1 MCLSK
6 RFSPVKNVG
15 KVSITVF
22 LMLFL
27 SLILPWDLVVLAHEK
42 VRALPASSNVLN
54 QSYDFY
60 TLSKTQLWV
69 LLGIMTLSMIDL
81 LFVLFNYRRTE
92 RGLKES
98 MAQTKLLLNSA
109 AEGIY
114 GLDLEGNCTF
124 CNPAGLR
131 LLGFEK
137 ESELLDI
144 NLHQLIHHTRA
155 DGTPYPAEDCV
166 ICHAYQRNSEIH
178 LENEVF
184 WRKDGSSLP
193 VEYWS
198 YPLRRG
204 IQTIGAVV
212 SFIDITD
219 RKLVEQKLKAANQE
233 LDAFV
238 YTVSHDLRTPISA
251 VVGYTDLI
259 KENYAHELSNEV
271 QELLDIIVQQGD
283 KMSLLVEDLLALAR
297 AGNIE
302 PPPAAIDTNG
312 ALKYVLTE
320 LESEI
325 MRTGAKVVVEDLP
338 DILVP
343 ESLLIQIFENLIG
356 NALRYAC
363 ANGGTIE
370 VGGERTGGKVR
381 FYVRDHGQG
390 IPKNEQSKVFD
401 VFYRG
406 STGKS
411 LAGSGVGLATVQK
424 IARLYGGL
432 AQVEDTPGGG
442 TTFWVELNDAS

>member
-6 RFSPVKNVG
+6 KFSSAKGVG
-15 KVSITVF
+15 RVSMAVF
-22 LMLFL
+22 LLLFIYL
-27 SLILPWDLVVLAHEK
+27 VLPWEQAALAHERA
-42 VRALPASSNVLN
+42 RALPASSLIPN
-54 QSYDFY
+54 QSSDFY
-60 TLSKTQLWV
+60 TLSKNQMWV
-69 LLGIMTLSMIDL
+69 ILGIMSFSMVDL
-81 LFVLFNYRRTE
+81 LFVLFRYRRTE
-92 RGLKES
+92 RGMKES

-114 GLDLEGNCTF
+114 GLDLDGNCTF
-124 CNPAGLR
+124 CNPACLR
-131 LLGFEK
+131 LLGFER
-137 ESELLDI
+137 ESELLNV
-144 NLHQLIHHTRA
+144 NLHQLIHHTHA
-155 DGTPYPAEDCV
+155 DGTPYPAEDCA

-178 LENEVF
+178 LEEEVF
-184 WRKDGSSLP
+184 WRKDGSSIP

-204 IQTIGAVV
+204 KQTIGAVV
-212 SFIDITD
+212 SFLDITE
-219 RKLVEQKLKAANQE
+219 RKFVEQKLLAANQE

-259 KENYAHELSNEV
+259 KETYAEELSKEV
-271 QELLDIIVQQGD
+271 LELLDIIAQQGD

-302 PPPAAIDTNG
+302 PPPAPVDTND

-320 LESEI
+320 LDSQ
-325 MRTGAKVVVEDLP
+325 RVSAGARVVVEDLP
-338 DILVP
+338 DTQVP

-356 NALRYAC
+356 NALRYAGV
-363 ANGGTIE
+363 NGGIVE
-370 VGGERTGGKVR
+370 VGGERVGDMVR

-390 IPKNEQSKVFD
+390 IPKEEQSKIFD

-406 STGKS
+406 STGKK
-411 LAGSGVGLATVQK
+411 LPGSGVGLATVQK
-424 IARLYGGL
+424 IARLYGGQ

-442 TTFWVELNDAS
+442 ATFRVEMNDAS

>member
-6 RFSPVKNVG
+6 IFSPARGIG
-15 KVSITVF
+15 KVSIAVF
-22 LMLFL
+22 LLL
-27 SLILPWDLVVLAHEK
+27 CIYLVLPWEQAALAHEK
-42 VRALPASSNVLN
+42 AKTLPANSLVLN
-54 QSYDFY
+54 QTSDFY

-69 LLGIMTLSMIDL
+69 LLGIMAFSMIDL
-81 LFVLFNYRRTE
+81 LFVLFKYRRTE
-92 RGLKES
+92 SVLKES

-114 GLDLEGNCTF
+114 GLDREGNCTF
-124 CNPAGLR
+124 CNPACLS
-131 LLGFEK
+131 LLGFEQ
-137 ESELLDI
+137 ESELLNI

-178 LENEVF
+178 LEDEVF
-184 WRKDGSSLP
+184 WRKDGSSIP

-204 IQTIGAVV
+204 KQTIGAVV
-212 SFIDITD
+212 SFMDITD
-219 RKLVEQKLKAANQE
+219 RKFAERKLMAANQE

-238 YTVSHDLRTPISA
+238 STVSHDLRTPISA

-259 KENYAHELSNEV
+259 KETYANELSEEV

-297 AGNIE
+297 AGNID
-302 PPPAAIDTNG
+302 PPSAPVDTND

-320 LESEI
+320 LDSQI
-325 MRTGAKVVVEDLP
+325 VSTGASVVVGDLP

-363 ANGGTIE
+363 TNGGSIE
-370 VGGERTGGKVR
+370 VGGERTGGRVR

-390 IPKNEQSKVFD
+390 IPKEEQSKLFD

-411 LAGSGVGLATVQK
+411 LAGSGVGLVTVQK

-442 TTFWVELNDAS
+442 TTFWVEMSDAL

>member
-1 MCLSK
+1 MCLFG
-6 RFSPVKNVG
+6 RFSPVRGIG
-15 KVSITVF
+15 KVSIAVF
-22 LMLFL
+22 LLLFIYL
-27 SLILPWDLVVLAHEK
+27 VLPWEMAALAHEK
-42 VRALPASSNVLN
+42 AKALPASILVPN
-54 QSYDFY
+54 QSPDFY

-69 LLGIMTLSMIDL
+69 LLGIMTFSMIDL
-81 LFVLFNYRRTE
+81 LFVLFKYRKTE

-124 CNPAGLR
+124 CNPACLR
-131 LLGFEK
+131 LLGFEQ
-137 ESELLDI
+137 ESELLNI
-144 NLHQLIHHTRA
+144 NLHQLIHHTRE
-155 DGTPYPAEDCV
+155 DGTPYPAEDCA

-178 LENEVF
+178 LEDEVF
-184 WRKDGSSLP
+184 WRKNGSNIP

-198 YPLRRG
+198 YPLRKG
-204 IQTIGAVV
+204 KQTIGAVV
-212 SFIDITD
+212 SFMDITD
-219 RKLVEQKLKAANQE
+219 RKFAEQKLEAANQE

-259 KENYAHELSNEV
+259 KETYANELSEEV
-271 QELLDIIVQQGD
+271 QELLNIIVQQGD

-302 PPPAAIDTNG
+302 PPPAPVDTND

-320 LESEI
+320 LDSQI
-325 MRTGAKVVVEDLP
+325 VRTGASVVVGDLP

-363 ANGGTIE
+363 ANGGAIE
-370 VGGERTGGKVR
+370 VGGERTGRRVR
-381 FYVRDHGQG
+381 FYVRDYGQG
-390 IPKNEQSKVFD
+390 IPKEEQSKIFD

-424 IARLYGGL
+424 IARLYDGL

-442 TTFWVELNDAS
+442 TTFWVELNDAL

>member
-6 RFSPVKNVG
+6 RFSLARVIS
-15 KVSITVF
+15 KVSIAVF
-22 LMLFL
+22 LLLFIYL
-27 SLILPWDLVVLAHEK
+27 VLPLEPAALAHQKAKTLYE
-42 VRALPASSNVLN
+42 SSLVLN
-54 QSYDFY
+54 QSSDFY
-60 TLSKTQLWV
+60 TLSKNQMWF
-69 LLGIMTLSMIDL
+69 LLGIMTFLVIDL
-81 LFVLFNYRRTE
+81 VFVLFKYRRTE
-92 RGLKES
+92 RVLKES
-98 MAQTKLLLNSA
+98 MIQTKLLLNSA

-124 CNPAGLR
+124 CNPACLS
-131 LLGFEK
+131 LLGFEL

-155 DGTPYPAEDCV
+155 DGTPYPSEDCV
-166 ICHAYQRNSEIH
+166 ICHAYQHNSEIH

-184 WRKDGSSLP
+184 WRKDGSSIP

-204 IQTIGAVV
+204 KQTIGAVV
-212 SFIDITD
+212 SFMDITD
-219 RKLVEQKLKAANQE
+219 RKLVEQKLVDANQE

-259 KENYAHELSNEV
+259 KENYAKELSKEV
-271 QELLDIIVQQGD
+271 LELLDIITQQGD

-302 PPPAAIDTNG
+302 TPSTLVDTND

-320 LESEI
+320 LDPQIVSA
-325 MRTGAKVVVEDLP
+325 GARVVVGDLP
-338 DILVP
+338 DIRVP

-356 NALRYAC
+356 NALRYAG
-363 ANGGTIE
+363 AKGEVIE
-370 VGGERTGGKVR
+370 VGGERMGDMVC

-390 IPKNEQSKVFD
+390 VPKEEQSKIFD

-406 STGKS
+406 STGKKMT
-411 LAGSGVGLATVQK
+411 GSGIGLATVQK
-424 IARLYGGL
+424 IARLYGGQ

-442 TTFWVELNDAS
+442 ATFRVELNDVS

>member
-6 RFSPVKNVG
+6 KLGSARGVG
-15 KVSITVF
+15 KVSIAVF
-22 LMLFL
+22 WLLF
-27 SLILPWDLVVLAHEK
+27 IYFVLPWESAALAHEK
-42 VRALPASSNVLN
+42 AKALPASSFVLN
-54 QSYDFY
+54 QSSDFY
-60 TLSKTQLWV
+60 TLSKNQMWV
-69 LLGIMTLSMIDL
+69 LLGIMSFSMIDL
-81 LFVLFNYRRTE
+81 LFVLFKYRRTE

-98 MAQTKLLLNSA
+98 VAQTKLLLNSA

-124 CNPAGLR
+124 CNPACLS
-131 LLGFEK
+131 LLGFEL
-137 ESELLDI
+137 ESELLNS

-155 DGTPYPAEDCV
+155 DGTTYPVEDCA
-166 ICHAYQRNSEIH
+166 ICHAYQHNSEIH
-178 LENEVF
+178 LEDEVF

-204 IQTIGAVV
+204 KQTIGAVV
-212 SFIDITD
+212 SFMDITE
-219 RKLVEQKLKAANQE
+219 RKFVEQKLLAANQE

-259 KENYAHELSNEV
+259 KETYAKELSKEV
-271 QELLDIIVQQGD
+271 LELLDIIAQQGD

-302 PPPAAIDTNG
+302 TPPAPVDTND
-312 ALKYVLTE
+312 ALQYVLTE
-320 LESEI
+320 LASEI
-325 MRTGAKVVVEDLP
+325 VGAGARVVVEDLP
-338 DILVP
+338 DVQIP

-356 NALRYAC
+356 NALRYAG
-363 ANGGTIE
+363 ANGGAIE
-370 VGGERTGGKVR
+370 VDGERIGDMVR

-390 IPKNEQSKVFD
+390 IPKKEQSKVFD

-406 STGKS
+406 STGKR
-411 LAGSGVGLATVQK
+411 LAGTGVGLATVQK
-424 IARLYGGL
+424 IARLYGGQ

-442 TTFWVELNDAS
+442 VTFWVEMNDAS